1 MERYTDWTAYLSHY
15 NLKRTYRRIA
25 FTRELIERS
34 KERINASLELL
45 NQKLPIVRP
54 EPLDE
59 QGRLDPRCPG
69 SK

>member
-1 MERYTDWTAYLSHY
+1 MERHTDWTAYQSHY
-15 NLKRTYRRIA
+15 NLKLTYRRIA

-59 QGRLDPRCPG
+59 
-69 SK
+69 